1 MTKKKKKQKKERCKS
16 CEESVKIGEYL
27 KVCKRV
33 GSKKEC
39 KILMDKVLD
48 EKITPTQ
55 LFRKVRKKVKK
66 GSKIEKHL
74 NEVDKIMEEIANED

>member
-1 MTKKKKKQKKERCKS
+1 MNKKKKKQKKERCKS